1 MKILLIGLN
10 HKSAPIEIRERLS
23 FSAEETAAAL
33 SRLREAFPRGE
44 FVLLSTCNRVE
55 IYSASD
61 REGWETGEE
70 LAQYLAENR
79 EVDLGQFKDSLYICA
94 GARAVS
100 HLFRVTSSLDSLVVG
115 ESQIVSQ
122 VKDSYKLACDRQATG
137 KVLNRLFHAAFATS
151 KEIHAT
157 TGIAKGRV
165 SVAGVAIEL
174 AQQLFGKMTKARAL
188 VIGAGE
194 MGELLVQHLLHV
206 RCKETVIVNRTL
218 ARAEEM
224 AQQYRVSARP
234 WEELDDAFVN
244 ADIVIGSATC
254 DTFLYDQAALK
265 SILRRRRRPL
275 LLIIDIAVPRN
286 FDPTIHDLEGV
297 YLFSVDDLAGTAQ
310 QNQKSREQDV
320 AVGLEI
326 VRESTHDF
334 MEWFGIRDLG
344 PLIGQLKEAF
354 MQVTDRELDRFFAGS
369 QAEASSRD
377 AMEPMVKR
385 IVNKLLYCLIKNVNV
400 VAKEQ
405 GPSEALKTVGRIV
418 SHAEELSNGSDAEAE
433 MPGGTPPK

>member
-10 HKSAPIEIRERLS
+10 HKSAALEIREGLS
-23 FSAEETAAAL
+23 FTEDETVAAL
-33 SRLREAFPRGE
+33 SQLREAFPGGE

-55 IYSASD
+55 IYSACD

-70 LAQYLAENR
+70 LAQCLAEVR
-79 EVDLGQFKDSLYICA
+79 GVDLAQFKDALYVCE
-94 GARAVS
+94 GVRAVS

-115 ESQIVSQ
+115 ESQIISQ
-122 VKDSYKLACDRQATG
+122 VKDSYKVAGDRRTTG

-151 KEIHAT
+151 KEVHAT

-174 AQQLFGKMTKARAL
+174 AQQLFGKMTKAKAL

-194 MGELLVQHLLHV
+194 MGELLVQHLQHV
-206 RCKETVIVNRTL
+206 RCKETVIINRTFS
-218 ARAEEM
+218 RAEEM
-224 AQQYRVSARP
+224 ARQYQVSARP
-234 WEELDDAFVN
+234 WEELDDAFLD
-244 ADIVIGSATC
+244 ADIVIGSAAG
-254 DTFLYDQAALK
+254 DAYLYDQAALK
-265 SILRRRRRPL
+265 SVLRRRRQSL

-286 FDPTIHDLEGV
+286 FEPSIHDLEGV

-310 QNQKSREQDV
+310 ENQKSREQDV

-326 VRESTHDF
+326 VRESAADF
-334 MEWFGIRDLG
+334 MEWFDIRDLG

-354 MQVTDRELDRFFAGS
+354 MQISDTELNRFFAG
-369 QAEASSRD
+369 ARTDASCRGTL
-377 AMEPMVKR
+377 EPMVKR
-385 IVNKLLYCLIKNVNV
+385 IVNKLLFCMIKNVNV

-418 SHAEELSNGSDAEAE
+418 SHAEELSNGSNDETE
-433 MPGGTPPK
+433 TTGGRPRR